1 MWGVFFPSVLKI
13 EFKIKQEQNTI
24 VFKNVMEDN
33 EVNSLGRKII
43 RTLNFVRLGGSR
55 ICTPEELP
63 NTDPVRV
70 QMISDLIMTFFRFVL
85 HHRFQ
90 QAQLDLSNFA
100 PTS

>member
-1 MWGVFFPSVLKI
+1 
-13 EFKIKQEQNTI
+13 
-24 VFKNVMEDN
+24 MEDN

-63 NTDPVRV
+63 YTYPVRV
-70 QMISDLIMTFFRFVL
+70 QMICVMTIFRFVL

-90 QAQLDLSNFA
+90 QAQLDLSNLA
-100 PTS
+100 P